1 MRVDVT
7 PDRLQVLA
15 GAEAILMVQVRN
27 TGDVIEACTVRIIG
41 LDAAWVAIDGRR
53 LSLFPGDSGVATVR
67 ITLPEGLPAGT
78 RRLGVEVTS
87 ELDGSSRMAE
97 VALDVPSLAKATMEA
112 EPQAVTAGRK
122 AALALTLA
130 NGGNTTLEL
139 IPEGADQESKVS
151 FEFVPPVATVDP
163 GAEVSVKVSA
173 RARRPLLGQP
183 KLRVLTLRTRGV
195 TPPPE
200 RTVTFMQRPIIS
212 RGLLSLLGL
221 LAAVTVFGTVLT
233 IALSRV
239 VDASSVDE
247 ELLLRA
253 INGPDGDDGPTN
265 PGSISGR
272 VLTLSSGAPLAG
284 ASVQLFAADSGEEA
298 LDSTATSGSGTFT
311 LDELEAGTY
320 KIQVLGA
327 GFGGVWFPAALDFD
341 DAGEIEVVAGEATAG
356 IDVRVGGLPGVISG
370 DVLGEDPAGATVALL
385 VPASVIGSTT
395 DAVVTSVVVDATGDF
410 RLEPVPSPG
419 SFILEATKPGF
430 ARETRAVSLGP
441 AQVLEGVE
449 ITLQRGDGAI
459 SGRIFGAAGP
469 LDAVAVSATTT
480 TSGGAVTVST
490 TTLASGDFT
499 LRNLPTPAQYTITLT
514 KAEYGT
520 ETLAVNLGAAQELSG
535 ISATLV
541 KGNGSIAGT
550 VSVVGR
556 GPTGGITVTA
566 TDAEQTFTTRSLSA
580 GAVGTYLIT
589 GLPLPGTYT
598 VTFAGP
604 GLASQTRSVHLD
616 PISGGNVTGV
626 DATLTRATGT
636 ISGIVFA
643 REIVDGPA
651 LPIGGATVTA
661 ASGVGTQLVTTSATV
676 ASQLGHY
683 EFPEV
688 VPGTYTVTFSLTGR
702 APHTQLITVAAG
714 QTVALDGTLEP
725 LGTILGRLCTTAGCW
740 GGTPPPIPSD
750 DPADCLPPGDGTPG
764 DDTPLVG
771 AEIRLYLHRE
781 YPTVLRATTAG
792 PDGRFEF
799 QAVFGPEDYIIE
811 VIFGGAILTPS
822 QTFFVEPSGTVC
834 LALVRGTP

>member
-41 LDAAWVAIDGRR
+41 LDASWVAIDNRR

-67 ITLPEGLPAGT
+67 ITLPDGLPAGT

-87 ELDGSSRMAE
+87 ELDRSSRMVE

-122 AALALTLA
+122 AALGLTLA

-139 IPEGADQESKVS
+139 IPEGTDQESKVS
-151 FEFVPPVATVDP
+151 FEFVPPVARVDP
-163 GAEVSVKVSA
+163 GAEVSVKVLA
-173 RARRPLLGQP
+173 RARRPWLGQP

-265 PGSISGR
+265 PGTISGR

-311 LDELEAGTY
+311 IDELEAGTY

-327 GFGGVWFPAALDFD
+327 GFGGVWYPAALDFD
-341 DAGEIEVVAGEATAG
+341 DAGDIEVVAGETTAG
-356 IDVRVGGLPGVISG
+356 IDVRVGGLPGVITG
-370 DVLGEDPAGATVALL
+370 DVLGDDPAGATVALL

-410 RLEPVPSPG
+410 RLDPVPSPG

-430 ARETRAVSLGP
+430 ARETRTVSLGP

-449 ITLQRGDGAI
+449 ITLQQGDGAI
-459 SGRIFGAAGP
+459 SGKIFGAAGP
-469 LDAVAVSATTT
+469 LEGVAVSATTT

-566 TDAEQTFTTRSLSA
+566 TDAEKTFTTVSLTT

-598 VTFAGP
+598 VTFSGS

-643 REIVDGPA
+643 RETVGGPA
-651 LPIGGATVTA
+651 SPIGGATVTA
-661 ASGVGTQLVTTSATV
+661 AGVGAQLVTTSATV

-688 VPGTYTVTFSLTGR
+688 APGTYTVTFSLAGR

-714 QTVALDGTLEP
+714 QTVPLDGTLEP
-725 LGTILGRLCTTAGCW
+725 LGTILGRVCTTAGCW
-740 GGTPPPIPSD
+740 GGTPPAPSD
-750 DPADCLPPGDGTPG
+750 DPTDCEPPGDGTPG
-764 DDTPLVG
+764 DDTPLAG

-781 YPTVLRATTAG
+781 YPTVLNATAAG
-792 PDGRFEF
+792 ADGRFRF
-799 QAVFGPEDYIIE
+799 DAVFGPEDYIIE
-811 VIFGGAILTPS
+811 VLVGGEVLTPS
-822 QTFFVEPSGTVC
+822 VTFFLQPSGTVC
-834 LALVRGTP
+834 LPLVRGAP